1 MYCIEFVKKKLNFY
15 KSMSICYKKHNKN
28 STDMCFDPYIFRE
41 EVNADGWHY
50 LVKQDKS
57 DIPVIPDD
65 GGMTPHT
72 LRQNPSLMVTG
83 VNIDVT
89 SSEHIEDELERLSSQ
104 IENIE
109 SNTVSND

>member
-1 MYCIEFVKKKLNFY
+1 
-15 KSMSICYKKHNKN
+15 MSICYKKHYKS
-28 STDMCFDPYIFRE
+28 STDMCFDSYIFRE

-50 LVKQDKS
+50 LVKHDKS

-109 SNTVSND
+109 SNTESNE

>member
-1 MYCIEFVKKKLNFY
+1 
-15 KSMSICYKKHNKN
+15 MSICYKKHYKK
-28 STDMCFDPYIFRE
+28 STDLCFDPYIFRE

-89 SSEHIEDELERLSSQ
+89 SSEHIEDELDRLSSQ

-109 SNTVSND
+109 SNTVSNE

>member
-1 MYCIEFVKKKLNFY
+1 
-15 KSMSICYKKHNKN
+15 MSICYKKHYK
-28 STDMCFDPYIFRE
+28 SAPDLCFDTYIFCE

-57 DIPVIPDD
+57 DIPVISND

-83 VNIDVT
+83 VDINVN
-89 SSEHIEDELERLSSQ
+89 SNEKIEDELERLSSE

-109 SNTVSND
+109 SNTESNE

>member
-1 MYCIEFVKKKLNFY
+1 
-15 KSMSICYKKHNKN
+15 
-28 STDMCFDPYIFRE
+28 MCFDPYIFRE

-50 LVKQDKS
+50 LVKQDKL

-109 SNTVSND
+109 SNTESNE